1 MHKTVRELESEKIQV
16 TTDLCGQALSIN
28 IDIQTSKVYSILQI
42 FCWKNEL
49 VSWIE
54 VKHLADAGIK

>member
-28 IDIQTSKVYSILQI
+28 IDIQTSRVYSILQI

-49 VSWIE
+49 VS
-54 VKHLADAGIK
+54 